1 MPLVKTPVNELSW
14 KTRFEI
20 ESALRCM
27 VGRKLELLS
36 FYHDDPDFVE
46 EIDELKSAY
55 KEFTGD
61 EMDIEPLKEIYLS
74 K

>member
-27 VGRKLELLS
+27 VGRKLKLLS
-36 FYHDDPDFVE
+36 VYHDDPDFVKD
-46 EIDELKSAY
+46 IDELKSAY
-55 KEFTGD
+55 KEFAGK
-61 EMDIEPLKEIYLS
+61 EMDTESLKEIYLS
-74 K
+74 E